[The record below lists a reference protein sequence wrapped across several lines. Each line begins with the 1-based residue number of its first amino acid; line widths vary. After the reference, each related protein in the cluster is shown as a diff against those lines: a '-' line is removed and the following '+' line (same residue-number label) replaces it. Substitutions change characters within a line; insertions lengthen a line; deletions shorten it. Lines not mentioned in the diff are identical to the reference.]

1 MNKKQ
6 VSNGLA
12 ISIPR
17 LSSNPSRVD
26 RLVVDA
32 FREYNKTTSLI
43 SKLDNLTGTIFIA
56 AIQNTIG
63 LWLERIY
70 NVQAKRKE
78 ELMNGLEREKFGQP
92 LRSND
97 DAEVILLANAINE
110 LATVTGKVRTTLWCA
125 IQISNVN
132 YKQTATVL
140 NSSAQ
145 QQQKLEESV
154 FQSDRKTNNFIKKIF
169 QIKTDLVL

>member
-1 MNKKQ
+1 MNKRQ

-43 SKLDNLTGTIFIA
+43 SKLDNLAGTIFIA
-56 AIQNTIG
+56 AIQNTTG

-70 NVQAKRKE
+70 NVQAKRKG
-78 ELMNGLEREKFGQP
+78 ELMSGLEREKFGQP

-97 DAEVILLANAINE
+97 DAEVILLASAINE
-110 LATVTGKVRTTLWCA
+110 LATVTSKIRTTLWCA
-125 IQISNVN
+125 IQISNIN
-132 YKQTATVL
+132 YKQTTVL
-140 NSSAQ
+140 NYST
-145 QQQKLEESV
+145 QQQKAEESI
-154 FQSDRKTNNFIKKIF
+154 FQSDRTTNDFIKKIF
-169 QIKTDLVL
+169 QIKTDLVF